1 MKSCLHAGRYL
12 FLGAISCPA
21 ASPFTNRRRRAESCR
36 LGPKSLPDRLSPGD
50 HHSENEMIPGKKP
63 WTPEED
69 ERLRTLLEA
78 GTSLFLVAAKL
89 RRTLAA
95 TRGRASIIGVSLKQ
109 EKSGLKVKK

>member
-1 MKSCLHAGRYL
+1 MMR
-12 FLGAISCPA
+12 
-21 ASPFTNRRRRAESCR
+21 
-36 LGPKSLPDRLSPGD
+36 
-50 HHSENEMIPGKKP
+50 PGKKP

-95 TRGRASIIGVSLKQ
+95 TRGRASIIGVSVKQ